1 MKMCVSKN
9 RKRVRPIYALILL
22 RVFVAD
28 LAIAATPAMHD
39 RHGALALGGDGF
51 GAAQN
56 WTDEAGAASS
66 ALAQCEANGGNG
78 QCRIR
83 LSYRNQCAALASGED
98 RFVGV
103 AYASELAKAQKLA
116 RQSCAKSTRN
126 CLIIYSACS
135 YSR

>member
-1 MKMCVSKN
+1 MRMCVSQN
-9 RKRVRPIYALILL
+9 RNRVNPFYALILL
-22 RVFVAD
+22 CFCVAD
-28 LAIAATPAMHD
+28 AAIAATPVMHD
-39 RHGALALGGDGF
+39 RYGALALGGDGF

-56 WTDEAGAASS
+56 WADEAGAASS
-66 ALAQCEANGGNG
+66 ALAQCEANGGKG

-83 LSYRNQCAALASGED
+83 VSYRNQCAALASGDD

-103 AYASELAKAQKLA
+103 AYAGELAKAQKLA
-116 RQSCAKSTRN
+116 RRSCAKSTRN